1 MDVKLINPVLQA
13 FANILPQ
20 IGFQQNIEKKGL
32 SLIGS
37 TLTNP
42 GLLLTIS
49 IVGPLKGTV
58 LIGMTLEAAK
68 QFASKMMMG
77 MPVAELDPLAQS
89 AISEM
94 GNMVC
99 ANSCTNFAEAGIGGL
114 DISPPTMMIGEGGHV
129 MLSVPNVIMVKFSI
143 DNIDVDVYVG
153 LIK

>member
-1 MDVKLINPVLQA
+1 
-13 FANILPQ
+13 
-20 IGFQQNIEKKGL
+20 
-32 SLIGS
+32 
-37 TLTNP
+37 
-42 GLLLTIS
+42 
-49 IVGPLKGTV
+49 
-58 LIGMTLEAAK
+58 
-68 QFASKMMMG
+68 MMMG

>member
-1 MDVKLINPVLQA
+1 MDVNLINPVLQA

-20 IGFQQNIEKKGL
+20 IGFRQEIEKKGL
-32 SLIGS
+32 SLVDSG
-37 TLTNP
+37 LTNP
-42 GLLLTIS
+42 GVLLTIS

-58 LIGMTLEAAK
+58 LIGMTLDAAR

-77 MPVAELDPLAQS
+77 MEVAAFDSLAQS

-99 ANSCTNFAEAGIGGL
+99 ATACTNFADAGVAGL
-114 DISPPTMMIGEGGHV
+114 DISPPTMMIGEGGCV
-129 MLSVPNVIMVKFSI
+129 MLSVPKVVRVKFAA